1 MNRAFSTQTIKK
13 VWLIAFYILQG
24 LGNIIRGLFFVK
36 VDAFPHGTV
45 AVGME
50 IMIRSF
56 LIFVSC
62 LSLLTALF
70 LFLRREDWALVL
82 GIMSSVLFILFY
94 GVLAIFQWPIAIIV
108 RLIYW
113 AIVVLNTVSMF
124 VLASLKSGRLGMRAP
139 KN

>member
-1 MNRAFSTQTIKK
+1 MS
-13 VWLIAFYILQG
+13 
-24 LGNIIRGLFFVK
+24 
-36 VDAFPHGTV
+36 FPSYG
-45 AVGME
+45 
-50 IMIRSF
+50 
-56 LIFVSC
+56 
-62 LSLLTALF
+62 LF